1 MIANALLLAA
11 ALGAYVWYLKGGPFA
26 ARVLAGR
33 RFARLLLRSATLF
46 GGGGVAG
53 LALLGRLD
61 ALVVVPPPFAAIAE
75 AAERLLPGMHS
86 IEALGMVGGGLVA
99 GGLIGAGLSRWRRRV
114 FAFGDVRAVLPRSR
128 GELGWAAVLA
138 LQSGVSEELFFRL
151 LLPLLIAGLTGSA
164 WVGFGAATAL
174 FGFAHRYQG
183 WAGMLAT
190 AAVGA
195 LLALIYL
202 ASGRLWVAMAL
213 HAAINLNGLVLR
225 PLAMGLSSS
234 AATPSGRSR

>member
-1 MIANALLLAA
+1 MVWSGLLLAA
-11 ALGAYVWYLKGGPFA
+11 AFGAYVWYLRGGPFGPG
-26 ARVLAGR
+26 VLLGR

-46 GGGGVAG
+46 GGGGLVG
-53 LALLGRLD
+53 LLLLGRAETVARL
-61 ALVVVPPPFAAIAE
+61 PGEFAAPATT
-75 AAERLLPGMHS
+75 AERLLPGMDGPV
-86 IEALGMVGGGLVA
+86 ALAMIGGGLVA
-99 GGLIGAGLSRWRRRV
+99 GGLIGAGLSRWRGRV

-128 GELGWAAVLA
+128 DELGWAALLA

-164 WVGFGAATAL
+164 WLGFGAATLL
-174 FGFAHRYQG
+174 FGYAHRYQG

-195 LLALIYL
+195 LLATVYL
-202 ASGRLWVAMAL
+202 ASGRLWIAMAL

-225 PLAMGLSSS
+225 PLAMGLGRPSS
-234 AATPSGRSR
+234 